1 MTKAYLIDPVTRT
14 VEEVNYSND
23 FTDIYDLID
32 CDTFTCVNFNKH
44 NDTIFVDDEGLFKSD
59 QQFFHVQ
66 GYPQPLAGKGLIL
79 GTDDEGES
87 VSPVIGYED
96 FCKLVTFPVMV
107 SA

>member
-1 MTKAYLIDPVTRT
+1 MTNAYLIDPVTRT
-14 VEEVNYSND
+14 VKEVTYNGDYNQ
-23 FTDIYDLID
+23 IYTLTD
-32 CDTFTCVNFNKH
+32 CDTFTCVMFNEH
-44 NDTIFVDDEGLFKSD
+44 SDTIFVDDEGLFKSD

-79 GTDDEGES
+79 GTNDEGES